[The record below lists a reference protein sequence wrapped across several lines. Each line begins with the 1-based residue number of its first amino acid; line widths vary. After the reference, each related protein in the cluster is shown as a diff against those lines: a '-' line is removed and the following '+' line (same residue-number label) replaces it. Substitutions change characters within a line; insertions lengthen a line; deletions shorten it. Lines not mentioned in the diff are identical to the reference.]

1 MEYTLKIN
9 GRQYPARFTLRVAIK
24 AAERRGGSLAKL
36 LRNENQ
42 AEYLEDVIWL
52 AIEMIKAG
60 AALREKDTGMITTEI
75 PTLDGLLDSIDY
87 ADMKDLQMQI
97 LEVINKDQPTVQA
110 EARGKNGEATPAS

>member
-1 MEYTLKIN
+1 MEFTLKIN

-60 AALREKDTGMITTEI
+60 AALREKDTGMITAEI

-110 EARGKNGEATPAS
+110 EGQGKNGEATPAS

>member
-60 AALREKDTGMITTEI
+60 AALREKDTGMITAEI

-97 LEVINKDQPTVQA
+97 REVINQDQPTVQA
-110 EARGKNGEATPAS
+110 EAKGKNGEATPAI